1 MLHSKISDQTVIL
14 IVKSSPA
21 FYIPH
26 FGMTAVVAAGLL
38 LAGCGQPGPL
48 YLPKLPSKVKPAATP
63 GATPAPATPAAP
75 GSSPVPGA
83 PVTDDNAVQPSTVL
97 PPVLPQ

>member
-1 MLHSKISDQTVIL
+1 VIL

-26 FGMTAVVAAGLL
+26 FGLAVLSIVAGAL

-48 YLPKLPSKVKPAATP
+48 YLPKLPPKVKPATGPASTSTPATP
-63 GATPAPATPAAP
+63 GTSAKPVTPD
-75 GSSPVPGA
+75 S
-83 PVTDDNAVQPSTVL
+83 PVTDDNAVQPSTIL